1 MAWRIGKPGA
11 REPPLAEENLPSDY
25 FSRNFSQVIISV
37 NGSIFTPG
45 IPYSVRKSLGT
56 VCHENWLS
64 RQIYQ
69 YPSNHKCEYKAALD
83 ETVFFETKTR
93 TRTISVT
100 ISRTRMRPRNIFFLV
115 FRLTQGREF
124 CNYFQ
129 DCTPVFSRPRREILT
144 PFYLL
149 KTETRPGTLFYKT
162 F

>member
-124 CNYFQ
+124 CKIIF
-129 DCTPVFSRPRREILT
+129 
-144 PFYLL
+144 
-149 KTETRPGTLFYKT
+149 KTVHQFFRDRDEKF
-162 F
+162 